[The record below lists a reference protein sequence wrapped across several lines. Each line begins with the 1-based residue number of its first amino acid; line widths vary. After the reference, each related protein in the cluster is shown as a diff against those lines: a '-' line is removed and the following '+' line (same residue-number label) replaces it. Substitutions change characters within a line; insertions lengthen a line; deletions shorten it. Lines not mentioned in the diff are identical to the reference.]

1 MFNDQIIGDYF
12 NFRDNLLRE
21 CELSGDTQRAVFFRM
36 FGDLAADNGDCVD
49 LVYTAIRRDGARP
62 YQVDAYAFDKDSG
75 ELHLAICDM
84 RGGVELETINAD
96 AIDRNFNRLSRFC
109 EKIDSGFD
117 LYEME
122 ETSADFEL
130 VQYLKENRNHI
141 SRVRCILFTDAKLS
155 TRRKTLQGKSVFGV
169 ETTRN
174 VLDFSRYID
183 ILQSQGGVEPIELDL
198 LEVNDGHGLPCLAAH
213 SANQTYQAYL
223 TVMPGALL
231 AKIYGLYGARLME
244 QNVRTFL
251 QARTKA
257 NKGIIKTATD
267 EPEMFFAFN
276 NGITATA
283 SSVEFA
289 KTKDGAQAISKLGNL
304 QIVNGGQTTASLLYA
319 SDRGSA
325 DLASVFVQ
333 MKLSIVKPEEIETL
347 VPRISRY
354 SNTQNRVSEADFFSS
369 HPFHIEMQKL
379 SRQVQVPVAGGALS
393 TTRWFYERA
402 RGQYRNEGY
411 MRSPAERTRFE
422 AMFPKKQLLVKTDIA
437 KYQLTFKAKPHIVS
451 AGAQK
456 AFLAYAEE
464 IANMWEKFPQ
474 DVNEHFFKQTVAK
487 AIVFREVDRMV
498 GRAEWYRNDRGYK
511 ANIVTYA
518 IAKLLYEIRE
528 RDKAEIDLELIWRK
542 QHVPKEL
549 MQALEAIALGV
560 KKVLRSPPPGITNVS
575 EYAKR
580 QGCWAA
586 VKNAAIYNVSHL
598 EIGIVEQESAKSL
611 KSSARKAKDAD
622 NEIAFDTWLVNSLDK
637 ADFIMREGQSRR
649 LMSPKSHSA
658 IQRLKRGQIN
668 LNIGEKNAL
677 KSLLERLESVGVATG
692 IKSL

>member
-1 MFNDQIIGDYF
+1 MLENQIIGDYF
-12 NFRDNLLRE
+12 DYRDNLLRE
-21 CELSGDTQRAVFFRM
+21 CELTGDTQRAVFFRI
-36 FGDLAADNGDCVD
+36 FGELAADNGDCAD
-49 LVYTAIRRDGARP
+49 LVYAAIRRDGARP

-84 RGGVELETINAD
+84 RGGVELENINAD
-96 AIDRNFNRLSRFC
+96 AIDRNFKRLSRFC
-109 EKIDSGFD
+109 EKVDSGFD
-117 LYEME
+117 LLEME
-122 ETSADFEL
+122 ETSAEFEL
-130 VQYLKENRNHI
+130 VQYLKENQKYI

-155 TRRKTLQGKSVFGV
+155 TRRKTLEAKSVFGV
-169 ETTRN
+169 ETTHN

-183 ILQSQGGVEPIELDL
+183 ILQSKGGAEPIELNL
-198 LEVNDGHGLPCLAAH
+198 LEVNNGKGLPCLAAH
-213 SANQTYQAYL
+213 SAKQSYQAYL

-257 NKGIIKTATD
+257 NKGIITTATD
-267 EPEMFFAFN
+267 EPGMFFAFN

-283 SSVEFA
+283 SSVELT
-289 KTKDGAQAISKLGNL
+289 KTKNGGQSITKLGNL

-319 SDRGSA
+319 LDRGTA

-333 MKLSIVKPEEIETL
+333 MKLSIIKPEEIETL

-379 SRQVQVPVAGGALS
+379 SRQVQVPVAGGSLS

-411 MRSPAERTRFE
+411 MRSPSERTRFE
-422 AMFPKKQLLVKTDIA
+422 TMFPKKQLLVKTDIA
-437 KYQLTFKAKPHIVS
+437 KYQLTFRLKPHVVS
-451 AGAQK
+451 GGAQK

-464 IANMWEKFPQ
+464 IANLWEKTPQ

-487 AIVFREVDRMV
+487 AIVFRGVDRMV

-518 IAKLLYEIRE
+518 IAKFLYEIRE
-528 RDKAEIDLELIWRK
+528 SRKAEIDLELIWK
-542 QHVPKEL
+542 TQSVPDEL
-549 MQALEAIALGV
+549 MQTFETIAIGV
-560 KKVLRSPPPGITNVS
+560 KNVLRSPPPGITNVS

-586 VKNAAIYNVSHL
+586 VKGSHILDVSNI
-598 EIGIVEQESAKSL
+598 EIGIIEQDAVKDI
-611 KSSARKAKDAD
+611 KFHARKSKELD
-622 NEIAFDTWLVNSLDK
+622 NEIAFETWLVANLDK

-658 IQRLKRGQIN
+658 IQRLKRGHIN
-668 LNIGEKNAL
+668 LNSGEKNAL
-677 KSLLERLESVGVATG
+677 KSLLDRLESAGVATG
-692 IKSL
+692 IKLT